1 MSIRAKLILV
11 FLVITTIPILVIG
24 FIGSYIAR
32 KTLMDTRIAALES
45 IADIKVD
52 RIEAFFLRKK
62 NDIKI
67 VQDYYNI
74 KTNLPIVD
82 QFADDRTGPTYLK
95 AKEMLDGQLKT
106 FQNIHKYENFI
117 LLNAEGRVV
126 YVTNEAHSEVDLDSF
141 PESME
146 NNISKSKRKEIY
158 FSDIYMSSISEC
170 NPEMLITGPIYDF
183 NGKFIG
189 AVAVVVCM
197 ESIYDFIQETTG
209 LGETGETLIGKNIG
223 DSVLYLNRL
232 RHDEDAALT
241 RRANYREKAAFPIQ
255 EAVKGRS
262 GSGISIDY
270 RDKEII
276 AAWRNISFKNWGL
289 VAKIDTAEAFALA
302 NYLTNLIIITA
313 SVFTLL
319 SIIAALFFS
328 ERFAAPIIKLTKKT
342 KLISEGDLTSKLDI
356 KSGDEIGQL
365 TMSFNNMIDEL
376 RGSRET
382 LLKLAFS
389 NEELEDFTSVVS
401 HDLKAPLRAIHNYA
415 DFLQHD
421 LSGKL
426 EEEQEMYLNNLVD
439 TVKQSEELL
448 EDVLALSSIG
458 KNQLMIERV
467 DLSSFIQEL
476 TNSFRLP
483 SEVKIVINDGFPAID
498 TDQTILRQIFQ
509 NMIFNGIKYNNST
522 EKCIEIGWEL
532 TDNKKLDFFVRD
544 NGIGIEQRFFDK
556 IFQPFQRLHTNTE
569 YDGTGIGLAI
579 VQKSVNRLGWSIR
592 VESILGKGST
602 FFVTI
607 PEYKKGT

>member
-1 MSIRAKLILV
+1 MSIRVKLILM
-11 FLVITTIPILVIG
+11 FLTITTIPILVIG
-24 FIGSYIAR
+24 FIGSFVAR
-32 KTLMDTRIAALES
+32 KTLMETRIAALES

-52 RIEAFFLRKK
+52 RIEAFFLRIK

-82 QFADDRTGPTYLK
+82 QFADDRIGPTYLK
-95 AKEMLDGQLKT
+95 AKETLDGQLKT
-106 FQNIHKYENFI
+106 FQYIYGYENFM
-117 LLNAEGRVV
+117 LLNTEGRVV
-126 YVTNEAHSEVDLDSF
+126 YVTNEAHSEVILDSF

-146 NNISKSKRKEIY
+146 NNISTSKIREIN
-158 FSDIYMSSISEC
+158 FSDIYVSNISEC

-189 AVAVVVCM
+189 SAAVVVCM
-197 ESIYDFIQETTG
+197 ESTYDFIQETTG

-223 DSVLYLNRL
+223 DSVLYLNPL
-232 RHDEDAALT
+232 RHDEEAALT
-241 RRANYREKAAFPIQ
+241 RRADYRERAAFPIQ
-255 EAVKGRS
+255 EAVKDRS
-262 GSGISIDY
+262 GSGVSIDY
-270 RDKEII
+270 RGKEII
-276 AAWRNISFKNWGL
+276 AAWRKISFKNWGL

-302 NYLTNLIIITA
+302 NYLTNLIIIAA
-313 SVFTLL
+313 SVFMLL
-319 SIIAALFFS
+319 SIIAAVFFS
-328 ERFAAPIIKLTKKT
+328 EKIAAPIIELTKKT
-342 KLISEGDLTSKLDI
+342 KLVSKGDLISKLDI

-376 RGSRET
+376 RDSRET
-382 LLKLAFS
+382 LLKLTFS

-415 DFLQHD
+415 NFLQHD

-439 TVKQSEELL
+439 TVKQSEVLL
-448 EDVLALSSIG
+448 DEVLVLSSIG

-467 DLSSFIQEL
+467 DLGLFLQEL

-483 SEVKIVINDGFPAID
+483 SEVKIVINDDFPAID
-498 TDQTILRQIFQ
+498 ADHTILRQIFQ
-509 NMIFNGIKYNNST
+509 NMIFNSIKYNNST

-532 TDNKKLDFFVRD
+532 LDTENLVFFVRD
-544 NGIGIEQRFFDK
+544 NGIGIESRFFDR
-556 IFQPFQRLHTNTE
+556 IFLPFQRLHSNEE
-569 YDGTGIGLAI
+569 YEGTGMGLAI

-592 VESILGKGST
+592 VESILRKGST
-602 FFVTI
+602 FIMTI